1 MRNSLGYGLTPAEIE
16 HFLQHGFI
24 VVKDAVQKS
33 VREEWYR
40 KGLQR
45 LAKVKKIPANGIIE
59 LTHTRSEFLHSIAP
73 RAWKAITQL
82 LGGEERVLVPEIRDD
97 FNFNT
102 QTVAENEWLPPSAQ
116 QTGWHIDGDYFKR
129 FLDSPEQGLL
139 CLVLWS
145 NVGAKEGGTFLACDS
160 IGKVARL
167 LVNSSQGLDPR
178 QFTLLYK
185 ECRDFVELTGEAGDV
200 VLCHPYMIHAPS
212 PKTQDSV
219 RLLTNPPIALL
230 EPMQFNRQ
238 HPAEFSPLEHSILR
252 SLGVDRLEFNQ
263 DRQREQFDPWRRA
276 RAIDE
281 AAS

>member
-1 MRNSLGYGLTPAEIE
+1 MHNSVGYGLTSSEID
-16 HFLQHGFI
+16 HFVQRGF
-24 VVKDAVQKS
+24 VVIKDAVQKD

-45 LAKVKKIPANGIIE
+45 LARVKAIPANGIIE
-59 LTHTRSEFLHSIAP
+59 LTHTKSEFFHTIAP

-82 LGGEERVLVPEIRDD
+82 LGGEERVMVPEIRDD

-102 QTVAENEWLPPSAQ
+102 QTVADHQWLSPSEQ

-139 CLVLWS
+139 CLILWS
-145 NVGAKEGGTFLACDS
+145 SVGEKEGGTFLACDS
-160 IGKVARL
+160 IGKVAHL
-167 LVNSSQGLDPR
+167 LVNSTQGLDPR
-178 QFTLLYK
+178 QFSLLYK
-185 ECRDFVELTGEAGDV
+185 ECRDFVELTGDAGDV

-212 PKTQDSV
+212 PKTRDNV
-219 RLLTNPPIALL
+219 RLLTNPPISLL
-230 EPMQFNRQ
+230 EPMQFNR
-238 HPAEFSPLEHSILR
+238 PNPVEFSPLENSILR
-252 SLGVDRLEFNQ
+252 SLGVEKLEFDQ

-281 AAS
+281 AAC